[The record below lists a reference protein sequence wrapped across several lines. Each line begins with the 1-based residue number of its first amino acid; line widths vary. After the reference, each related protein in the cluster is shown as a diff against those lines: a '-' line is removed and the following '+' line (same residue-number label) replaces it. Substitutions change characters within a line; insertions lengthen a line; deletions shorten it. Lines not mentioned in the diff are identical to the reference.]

1 VEKHTKIC
9 MSTLCFKLAVNSFV
23 IVCLLLL
30 IIRPAFPIDT
40 GDIINITHKCKTC
53 HPTVFDQWKV
63 SMHAKAANDPWVIS
77 MYNGSNIPGL
87 SLGPSYKGSFPKST
101 GNCAT
106 CHAPDYAIEDPLN
119 TDLNRVNKSMGVSC
133 LFCHFVGR
141 IDVYRDGKFPGV
153 QSIRLKDISQ
163 IRQDGDGCLIPRS
176 SLVKKSIICAS
187 CHYGKYHD
195 TLVYPSYDEWSK
207 SGSKKSCQDCHFK
220 EKNHQLKIDKSFLSK
235 SIDLKLNT
243 RLDKKYLI
251 VEVAITN
258 TGAGH
263 FYPTGHPIRNM
274 ILTIQVWDQDNKAIQ
289 LVEGDTVPLYGG
301 DPATDNDISNYS
313 GLPGKGLARILEKV
327 NPISCFNTSVPGANA
342 LIGQSLAVEKETRQL
357 FPQEYWKRT
366 IVLEDSRLPP
376 LGTYN
381 QVFRFAS
388 GERIHRATL
397 KAKLIYRKAFKP
409 LARYYRWDLKD
420 VIIKEI
426 SREVKL
432 ENRRELP

>member
-1 VEKHTKIC
+1 
-9 MSTLCFKLAVNSFV
+9 MSLSCFKLAVSSFI
-23 IVCLLLL
+23 IVGALFLLVP
-30 IIRPAFPIDT
+30 PAFPIDT

-63 SMHAKAANDPWVIS
+63 SMHAKAANDPWVMS
-77 MYNGSNIPGL
+77 MYNGSDIPGL
-87 SLGPSYKGSFPKST
+87 SLGPSYKSSFPNSP
-101 GNCAT
+101 GNCSS
-106 CHAPDYAIEDPLN
+106 CHAPDYAIRNPLN
-119 TDLNRVNKSMGVSC
+119 TDLNNVNESMGVSC

-153 QSIRLKDISQ
+153 QSIRLKSTSQ
-163 IRQDGDGCLIPRS
+163 TKKDGDGCLIPRS
-176 SLVKKSIICAS
+176 SLLKKSIICAS

-207 SGSKKSCQDCHFK
+207 SGSKKTCQECHFK
-220 EKNHQLKIDKSFLSK
+220 GKGHQLKIDKSFLSQ
-235 SIDLKLNT
+235 SIDLKINT
-243 RLDKKYLI
+243 RLNRKHLI
-251 VEVAITN
+251 VESAILN

-274 ILTIQVWDQDNKAIQ
+274 ILTIQVWDQDGNAIQ

-301 DPATDNDISNYS
+301 DPVTDDAVSNYS
-313 GLPGKGLARILEKV
+313 GLPGKGFARVLEKV

-342 LIGQSLAVEKETRQL
+342 LIGQSLALEKETRQL

-376 LGTYN
+376 RGVYN
-381 QVFRFAS
+381 QVFKFET
-388 GERIHRATL
+388 GEGMH
-397 KAKLIYRKAFKP
+397 KAVVKARLIYRKAFKP
-409 LARYYRWDLKD
+409 LAIYYGWDLKD
-420 VIIKEI
+420 VVIKEV
-426 SREVKL
+426 SKEVQL